1 MLTRRKTL
9 HTLSGAALLA
19 ALPLPAFAH
28 REKKTLTTIEWD
40 AEEKM
45 LNVIHSYHLHDA
57 ETALAD
63 KGIIDSPDL
72 FSLKA
77 RAQLALYT
85 AKNFTLSSNGQE
97 IELDIIG
104 AETEAKTVYVYQQ
117 ARMDAPPKALVIK
130 ASMLRDIIPGQ
141 LNNVDVK
148 LSGEIRSVQFKKND
162 GPKKVLA

>member
-9 HTLSGAALLA
+9 QSLSGAAIMA
-19 ALPLPAFAH
+19 ALPFSASAH
-28 REKKTLTTIEWD
+28 REKKTLTTIEWS
-40 AEEKM
+40 ANEKM
-45 LNVIHSYHLHDA
+45 LYIIHSYHLHDA
-57 ETALAD
+57 ETALAAAGVID
-63 KGIIDSPDL
+63 KADL

-85 AKNFTLSSNGQE
+85 EKHFSLSSEGE
-97 IELDIIG
+97 PIELQILG

-117 ARMDAPPKALVIK
+117 AAMEAIPKDLVVM
-130 ASMLRDIIPGQ
+130 ASMLREIIPGQ

-148 LSGEIRSVQFKKND
+148 LSGRVRSVQFKKND

>member
-1 MLTRRKTL
+1 MFTRRNISQI
-9 HTLSGAALLA
+9 LSGAAIMA
-19 ALPLPAFAH
+19 GLPFSASAH

-40 AEEKM
+40 ADEKM

-57 ETALAD
+57 ETALAAA
-63 KGIIDSPDL
+63 GIIDRPDL

-85 AKNFTLSSNGQE
+85 EKHFSLLSAGAPIDLE
-97 IELDIIG
+97 ILG

-117 ARMDAPPKALVIK
+117 AKMKTVPTELLVS

-148 LSGEIRSVQFKKND
+148 LSGAVRSIQFKKND